1 MEWNSFSHSYGES
14 YLHLQ
19 FTPKYRRRVFEDKT
33 IKRAC
38 KNLMLWIASR
48 LKIVIEAIEFGP
60 EHMHVFIKNWKNY
73 SIEFLAQQLKGRS
86 SFEIRRRLPNELRRF
101 KLGYSFWSDGYF
113 HETVGSV
120 TAEARK
126 FYIQR
131 CQDEHWKGI
140 DYLTYKQLTQ
150 PTLINFF
157 KPSGL

>member
-1 MEWNSFSHSYGES
+1 MEWNSFTHIYGES

-19 FTPKYRRRVFEDKT
+19 FTPKYRRKVFEDKT
-33 IKRAC
+33 IKWAC
-38 KNLMLWIASR
+38 KNLMFWVASR
-48 LKIVIEAIEFGP
+48 LRISIEAIEFGP
-60 EHMHVFIKNWKNY
+60 DHMHVFIKNWKNY
-73 SIEFLAQQLKGRS
+73 SIEFLAQKLKGVS
-86 SFEIRRRLPNELRRF
+86 SREMRRRIEKNLKPF
-101 KLGYSFWSDGYF
+101 KLGYSFWSDRYF

-120 TAEARK
+120 TVEARK

-150 PTLINFF
+150 PMLTNFF